1 MRIEKKAAIIS
12 TSVAGV
18 LILFKLSIALL
29 SGSIAVLASA
39 IDSLLDFAVSLFNF
53 FTLSHSD
60 KEADEKFNFGRSKLE
75 PLASVIEGTII
86 SISALFILY
95 SAIDK
100 IIHPLPVAYMQEAI
114 FVMLVSIIITFFL
127 VLFLNHIARKNNNM
141 VIKADAL
148 HYKTDLLSN
157 GAILVALVAM
167 HFTDM
172 SIIDP
177 LLGVL
182 IAIYMIYSAYPLIKE
197 GTLMLLD
204 AALESEELEAVHNI
218 LNNSD
223 QISSYHDL
231 KTRRSASDIFIS
243 VHLVFEPDIS
253 LLDAHDAGD
262 KIEVALQ
269 RLFKDENV
277 HTIAHLDPY
286 DDSDNIEED

>member
-12 TSVAGV
+12 TTTAGI
-18 LILFKLSIALL
+18 LILFKLTIALI

-95 SAIDK
+95 SATDK
-100 IIHPLPVAYMQEAI
+100 IIHPLPVSYMQEAI
-114 FVMLVSIIITFFL
+114 FVMLFSIIITFAL
-127 VLFLNHIARKNNNM
+127 VLYLNYIAKQNNNM

-157 GAILVALVAM
+157 GAILIALVAM
-167 HFTDM
+167 HFTNM

-177 LLGVL
+177 LLGIF

-197 GTLMLLD
+197 GILMLLD
-204 AALESEELEAVHNI
+204 AALEIEELQAVQELLDNADSI
-218 LNNSD
+218 N
-223 QISSYHDL
+223 SYHDL
-231 KTRRSASDIFIS
+231 KTRRSANDIFIS
-243 VHLVFEPDIS
+243 VHLVFEPKIS
-253 LLDAHDAGD
+253 LIAAHDAGD
-262 KIEVALQ
+262 KIELDLKQ
-269 RLFKDENV
+269 LFMNENV

-286 DDSDNIEED
+286 DDSHNI

>member
-1 MRIEKKAAIIS
+1 MRIEKKAAIVS
-12 TSVAGV
+12 TTTAGI
-18 LILFKLSIALL
+18 LILFKLTIALI

-95 SAIDK
+95 SATDK
-100 IIHPLPVAYMQEAI
+100 IIHPLPVSYMQEAI
-114 FVMLVSIIITFFL
+114 FVMLFSIIITFAL
-127 VLFLNHIARKNNNM
+127 VLYLNYIAKQNNNM

-157 GAILVALVAM
+157 GAILIALVAM
-167 HFTDM
+167 HFTNM

-177 LLGVL
+177 LLGIF

-197 GTLMLLD
+197 GILMLLD
-204 AALESEELEAVHNI
+204 AALEIEELQAVQELLDNADSI
-218 LNNSD
+218 N
-223 QISSYHDL
+223 SYHDL
-231 KTRRSASDIFIS
+231 KTRRSANDIFIS
-243 VHLVFEPDIS
+243 VHLVFEPKIS
-253 LLDAHDAGD
+253 LIAAHDAGD
-262 KIEVALQ
+262 KIELDLKQ
-269 RLFKDENV
+269 LFMNENV

-286 DDSDNIEED
+286 DDSHNI